1 MENVN
6 GVSVEG
12 IPFVSMMELHNDAPT
27 GDDLFQM
34 KLHDTFNMGWY
45 RITRVPG
52 GWLYQ
57 HEDASPTFVPLDNE
71 FCTRRGV

>member
-1 MENVN
+1 MTEVFDD
-6 GVSVEG
+6 ED
-12 IPFVSMMELHNDAPT
+12 IPFNAYYEMHNDNPN

-34 KLHDTFNMGWY
+34 ELHDTFNMGWY
-45 RITRVPG
+45 RVTRVPG

-71 FCTRRGV
+71 FCKRGV